1 MEVYK
6 MEVKKLD
13 EMNLSEVEQRIADLD
28 TEVAKM
34 ETAEDVEKATE
45 EKRALLERQTELK
58 ELEKRKQA
66 ALDLQSGVVEG
77 KVIEVRGKE
86 IMENAVEKKSNEY
99 VFLSY

>member
-1 MEVYK
+1 MPRNLQRRKPNISMEVYK

-45 EKRALLERQTELK
+45 EKAQT
-58 ELEKRKQA
+58 R
-66 ALDLQSGVVEG
+66 
-77 KVIEVRGKE
+77 
-86 IMENAVEKKSNEY
+86 
-99 VFLSY
+99 